1 MSECVSE
8 ISWCFFKHDYL
19 LFASKKRLMEMFI
32 LSTQSIRFGEKL
44 VSIVVVL
51 LFSWKYVLFAQKR
64 RLVETFLWS
73 TQSKRF
79 GGK

>member
-1 MSECVSE
+1 
-8 ISWCFFKHDYL
+8 
-19 LFASKKRLMEMFI
+19 MEMFI

-64 RLVETFLWS
+64 RLVETFLSS

>member
-1 MSECVSE
+1 
-8 ISWCFFKHDYL
+8 
-19 LFASKKRLMEMFI
+19 MEMFI
-32 LSTQSIRFGEKL
+32 LSTQSIRFAEKL

-64 RLVETFLWS
+64 RLVETFLSS